1 MTTEAEAATPP
12 VITLETLDIQQILAL
27 LPHRYPFLMVDRIIE
42 IDADRSAIGIKN
54 VTVNEPHFLGHFP
67 TRPVM
72 PGVLILEAMAQTA
85 GAICLHFVGRT
96 APGAVY
102 LTSIDAAK
110 FRRPVVPGD
119 QVRIHVSKLRQKM
132 NLWKFRAEAKVDGL
146 VVAEAEV
153 SAVMS
158 EAAV

>member
-1 MTTEAEAATPP
+1 MTEAAPATLAA
-12 VITLETLDIQQILAL
+12 VDIQRILDY
-27 LPHRYPFLMVDRIIE
+27 LPHRYPFLMVDRIVE
-42 IDADRSAIGIKN
+42 IDGDNSAIGIKN
-54 VTVNEPHFLGHFP
+54 VTVNEPHFQGHFP

-85 GAICLHFVGRT
+85 GAICIAAANGVRP
-96 APGAVY
+96 PGVVY

-119 QVRIHVSKLRQKM
+119 TLRIHVAKMRQRM
-132 NLWKFRAEAKVDGL
+132 NLWKFRAEAQVDGL
-146 VVAEAEV
+146 VVAEAVV

-158 EAAV
+158 ETMAST